1 MTDGKSVLLDIMK
14 HTIGLGFIQQLKV
27 VGTAESTKLY
37 AIDNDRSTILNG
49 TLHTPHESFI
59 GEFGMGNLKIL
70 NSLIKMST
78 YREESS
84 TIDVLTKDGQPTSL
98 LFKDQYGN
106 SDTYRF
112 MSKEIVEQTMTI
124 GQFKGVPWNIEFQPE
139 LTKVNLLGEMANI
152 YTVTTGS
159 ESTPSFIARV
169 EDGNLVFDMGSLS
182 TGFEGKRTF
191 AENVEGTLNKAWP
204 YVLVNT
210 LTILR
215 LGLNGTCSMKLSDQG
230 VSMITVDSGI
240 GEYNYILP
248 ALTNI

>member
-139 LTKVNLLGEMANI
+139 LTKVNLLGKWP
-152 YTVTTGS
+152 T
-159 ESTPSFIARV
+159 FI
-169 EDGNLVFDMGSLS
+169 LS
-182 TGFEGKRTF
+182 QQGRKAHLHLSPVWKMEIWFSIWVHYRPDLK
-191 AENVEGTLNKAWP
+191 ENVLLQKMLKEP
-204 YVLVNT
+204 
-210 LTILR
+210 
-215 LGLNGTCSMKLSDQG
+215 
-230 VSMITVDSGI
+230 
-240 GEYNYILP
+240 
-248 ALTNI
+248 